1 MENGPWLKPTVAKHK
16 TSVGFKEVKLMKKNG
31 NKGRLHV
38 VVTNKGRL
46 PSFMTNLDIEDVSRS
61 FYANDNFF
69 LVGVLVK
76 RKSIEIDFEL
86 RERQVASSMK
96 LVLNSWNA
104 KTQSRMVKLVD

>member
-1 MENGPWLKPTVAKHK
+1 MGSE
-16 TSVGFKEVKLMKKNG
+16 MCI
-31 NKGRLHV
+31 RDR
-38 VVTNKGRL
+38 NKGRL
-46 PSFMTNLDIEDVSRS
+46 PSFMTNLNIEDVSRS

-69 LVGVLVK
+69 WLAPGET
-76 RKSIEIDFEL
+76 KSIEIDFEL

>member
-1 MENGPWLKPTVAKHK
+1 
-16 TSVGFKEVKLMKKNG
+16 MKKNG

-69 LVGVLVK
+69 WLAPGET
-76 RKSIEIDFEL
+76 KSIEIDFEL

-104 KTQSRMVKLVD
+104 KTQSRMVKLVDLLGKIWRARAFTSTGFPKIINH